1 MLETVNNS
9 LTGSST
15 RCQVNSISD
24 SKPTIYD
31 GNTSNT
37 IKLFHNFD
45 WHTLYI
51 VINVNTKVDRLQ
63 SLLTY
68 TVLGYPV

>member
-1 MLETVNNS
+1 LVNSFTGQSKFYVLSFLETVNIRLS
-9 LTGSST
+9 GSST

-45 WHTLYI
+45 
-51 VINVNTKVDRLQ
+51 
-63 SLLTY
+63 
-68 TVLGYPV
+68 